1 MALIVTISGSP
12 SATSR
17 TTALALHVGGQLAAR
32 GHEVRSI
39 AVRDLDP
46 GALLHAR
53 VDDPGIQAA
62 AALVA
67 AADAVVI
74 ATPVYKAAYTGVLK
88 AFLDLLPQFGL
99 AGKTVLPLATGGTI
113 AHVLA
118 IDYGLRPVL
127 ASLGALHIVNGL
139 FVLDKLIELG
149 GDTGIRIEA
158 DIGKRLDGVIDEF
171 ARSVERHRPAAAP
184 AASLAAAA
192 PSP

>member
-17 TTALALHVGGQLAAR
+17 TTALAQHVGAQLAGR
-32 GHEVRSI
+32 GFEVRSI
-39 AVRDLDP
+39 SVRDLDP
-46 GALLHAR
+46 EALLHGRA
-53 VDDPGIQAA
+53 DAPGVREAI
-62 AALVA
+62 ALVA
-67 AADAVVI
+67 SADAVVI

-139 FVLDKLIELG
+139 FVLDKLLEHA
-149 GDTGIRIEA
+149 DTGLKIDAE
-158 DIGKRLDGVIDEF
+158 IGKRLDGVIDEF
-171 ARSVERHRPAAAP
+171 ALSVGRHHGSQVPGVTVI
-184 AASLAAAA
+184 ASASA
-192 PSP
+192 